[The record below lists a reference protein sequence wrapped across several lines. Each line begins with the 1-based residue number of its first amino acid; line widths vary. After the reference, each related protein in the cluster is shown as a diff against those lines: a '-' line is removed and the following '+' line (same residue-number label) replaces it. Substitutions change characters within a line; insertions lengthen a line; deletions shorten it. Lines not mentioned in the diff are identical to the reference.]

1 MLKNKNN
8 LGEMTD
14 RVERYERDLVSHAKL
29 ADLLAIHVGRKALP
43 QFKTDKLQ
51 LYSLVLQQYHVVEI
65 GNSHQL
71 AQFWAKILRNHHVQ
85 TSNQVRQE

>member
-1 MLKNKNN
+1 MLKNKSN

-43 QFKTDKLQ
+43 QFKTDKL
-51 LYSLVLQQYHVVEI
+51 
-65 GNSHQL
+65 
-71 AQFWAKILRNHHVQ
+71 
-85 TSNQVRQE
+85 